1 MGRFPSHF
9 YWILLF
15 LRFLRR
21 LGNLLRSGC
30 TTQASR
36 SPSSLRLQ
44 NWRHCGVSRLRKQ
57 TKQTSPVAADK
68 CSKKNIYR
76 SVQYCFLCLLRF
88 CCLWLREKIGH
99 PKKNT
104 VGTYQL
110 QWYGNSICSS
120 NWLAPRGWG
129 IWRPKSLSSLAL
141 SIHHLVIPSTGLT
154 LDGLWIWL
162 QSFCARGSFLWQY
175 HSYQSWCGSNAY
187 NAIN

>member
-1 MGRFPSHF
+1 MKSPCFRRSMGRFPSHF

-68 CSKKNIYR
+68 CSKKKYR
-76 SVQYCFLCLLRF
+76 EAF
-88 CCLWLREKIGH
+88 
-99 PKKNT
+99 NT
-104 VGTYQL
+104 VFSACCVFVGSGYGRKLGIQKKTRLGHTNFSGTETQFVAQTGWL
-110 QWYGNSICSS
+110 PVAGEYGDPNHS
-120 NWLAPRGWG
+120 
-129 IWRPKSLSSLAL
+129 
-141 SIHHLVIPSTGLT
+141 
-154 LDGLWIWL
+154 
-162 QSFCARGSFLWQY
+162 AR
-175 HSYQSWCGSNAY
+175 
-187 NAIN
+187 